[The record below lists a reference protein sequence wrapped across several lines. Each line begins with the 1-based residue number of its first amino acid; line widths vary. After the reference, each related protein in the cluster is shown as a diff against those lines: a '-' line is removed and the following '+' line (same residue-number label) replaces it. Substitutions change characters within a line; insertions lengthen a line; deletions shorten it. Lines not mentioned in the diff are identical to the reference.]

1 VWWHLRYKFGL
12 RDRAQPVAG
21 LHNDPD
27 RTAPSSY
34 QVPNECHTGLHA
46 FRNAKNILAG
56 IELMHRIRKDPL
68 ELARVVFKEIA
79 V

>member
-1 VWWHLRYKFGL
+1 VIVRSLSLVCITILIEQHHRPI
-12 RDRAQPVAG
+12 RC
-21 LHNDPD
+21 
-27 RTAPSSY
+27 RTNVIQAFT
-34 QVPNECHTGLHA
+34 H